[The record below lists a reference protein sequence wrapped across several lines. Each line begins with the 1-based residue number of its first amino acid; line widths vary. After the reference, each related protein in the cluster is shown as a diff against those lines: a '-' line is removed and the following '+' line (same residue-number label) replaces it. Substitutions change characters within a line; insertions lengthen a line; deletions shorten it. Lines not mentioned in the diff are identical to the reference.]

1 MYLDL
6 INQYVNIIINTITCK
21 YFSQSMKCT
30 HFGLWISCSS
40 EHAST
45 VIIALETI

>member
-21 YFSQSMKCT
+21 YFLQSMSVHISVFEYLVRRNT
-30 HFGLWISCSS
+30 HPL
-40 EHAST
+40 
-45 VIIALETI
+45 